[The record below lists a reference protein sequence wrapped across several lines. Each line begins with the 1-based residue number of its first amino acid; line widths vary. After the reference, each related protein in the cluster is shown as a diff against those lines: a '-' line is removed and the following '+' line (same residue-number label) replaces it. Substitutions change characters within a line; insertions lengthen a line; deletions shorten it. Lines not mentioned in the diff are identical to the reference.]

1 MGLPLSLTLTQAG
14 LDALVDAQNG
24 VTAAI
29 VITELGLSEQQVAVA
44 PTLDALPGEF
54 KRLDSFAG
62 ISASET
68 IIHMTAQDASQ
79 DIYDLRSIGLFLD
92 DGTLFAAYS
101 QADPIFRK
109 VDIAT
114 FLVSF
119 DVLFSESITGDIE
132 FGDAA
137 FLYPPATEQTKGVAE
152 IATQGETDAGEDD
165 SRIVSPAKLAARLAP
180 VLQAIADEE
189 AARADEDAALQ
200 DQDDALHALIV
211 ALRAITITGGGLVT
225 GGGNLIANRVLQ
237 VTAASAAQVRAGTSN
252 ATAITPAALG
262 PMTKSLGLS
271 GYATVPGADPANT
284 LLIQW
289 GRATATA
296 NGTTS
301 VTFPIAFTDAY
312 SVVADGTSDTN
323 NNAQDNYP
331 AVRAASIGPTG
342 FQVFNANETADA
354 ICYVAL
360 GRIDMS

>member
-24 VTAAI
+24 VTTAI
-29 VITELGLSEQQVAVA
+29 TIAQLGLSEQQVSVA

-62 ISASET
+62 IAASET

-79 DIYDLRSIGLFLD
+79 DTYDLRSIGLFLD

-119 DVLFSESITGDIE
+119 DVLFSETITGDIA
-132 FGDAA
+132 FGDAS

-152 IATQGETDAGEDD
+152 IATHGETDAGEDD
-165 SRIVSPAKLAARLAP
+165 SRIVSPAKLAGRLAP
-180 VLQAIADEE
+180 ILQSIADQAAALAAEE
-189 AARADEDAALQ
+189 TTRADEDDALQ
-200 DQDDALHALIV
+200 ALIDALLA
-211 ALRAITITGGGLVT
+211 RTITGSGLVT
-225 GGGNLIANRVLQ
+225 GGGSLAASRVLQ
-237 VTAASAAQVRAGTSN
+237 VAIASAAQVRAGTDNGS
-252 ATAITPAALG
+252 AITPAALG
-262 PMTKSLGLS
+262 PMTKSLGQS

-289 GRATATA
+289 GRSTAIA
-296 NGTTS
+296 NGTTT

-323 NNAQDNYP
+323 QDAQDNYP
-331 AVRAASIGPTG
+331 SVRASSIGPTS
-342 FQVFNANETADA
+342 FQVWNANQQSDV

-360 GRIDMS
+360 GRIDLS